1 MNLKKGFIYGIKGD
15 SGSGKTTLINLII
28 GFLKANSG
36 KILINNKFNIINNLR
51 KWQDKISYMP
61 QKNFLINET
70 IRNNIALGEYD
81 DEINNEKIE
90 IAIKKANLSNLIES
104 KKLGLNE
111 MVGQSGVFLS
121 EGQKQRIGIARLLYF
136 DKEIIFLDE
145 FTSALDKINEELI
158 IERITKLKSDRI
170 IFLISHSS
178 KLLNYSDYILEI
190 NEGRINMSKKV

>member
-1 MNLKKGFIYGIKGD
+1 
-15 SGSGKTTLINLII
+15 
-28 GFLKANSG
+28 
-36 KILINNKFNIINNLR
+36 
-51 KWQDKISYMP
+51 
-61 QKNFLINET
+61 
-70 IRNNIALGEYD
+70 
-81 DEINNEKIE
+81 
-90 IAIKKANLSNLIES
+90 
-104 KKLGLNE
+104 

-178 KLLNYSDYILEI
+178 KL
-190 NEGRINMSKKV
+190 